1 VARDIEGNLYG
12 TTYGGGFSGVGVVFR
27 SMSALAWSQQLT
39 LELLADLWTLA
50 DIAVRMFPD
59 EAGSCQV
66 VVKLVLAE
74 SW

>member
-1 VARDIEGNLYG
+1 
-12 TTYGGGFSGVGVVFR
+12 
-27 SMSALAWSQQLT
+27 MSALAWSQQLT

-50 DIAVRMFPD
+50 DIAVRMFPG